1 MEDIKEESIMDIDG
15 CDADNPR
22 EAVEYIEDIYSF
34 YRKIEV
40 SDCDNYFTW
49 NGKLLEVLVGH

>member
-40 SDCDNYFTW
+40 SDCDNYFT
-49 NGKLLEVLVGH
+49 